1 MIWSELQ
8 KAGALSPHQG
18 ASTRLSQTLQH
29 RGYTGSGVYSAEDK
43 MLHGRL
49 LGIRDTISYGGTTVK
64 SLEKN
69 FRDAVDE
76 YLRFCDEA
84 DKAPN
89 VPFKGSF
96 NVRVSADLHQRAALY
111 ADEHDLKLNSLVQR
125 ALSDFLSHAE

>member
-1 MIWSELQ
+1 M
-8 KAGALSPHQG
+8 
-18 ASTRLSQTLQH
+18 SQTLQH
-29 RGYTGSGVYSAEDK
+29 RGYTGSVLYSAEDK

-49 LGIRDTISYGGTTVK
+49 LGIRDTISYGGATVK

-76 YLRFCDEA
+76 YLRFCEETG
-84 DKAPN
+84 KAPN

-96 NVRVSADLHQRAALY
+96 NVRVSPDLHQRAALY

-125 ALSDFLSHAE
+125 ALSDFLEHAD